1 MTAES
6 KSGAPLDMIVVVGG
20 WDSSN
25 TGHLLEIPVHEGLTA
40 YHINSAKCIG
50 SDNSITHRTVDGA
63 IEVGAERRTI
73 TRARRRAHMPARAW
87 AQPQRPSRQRA
98 LSFGARLTPPA
109 PALYSTP
116 VCPQTTSNFLPLDR
130 PVRIGISSGASTP
143 DSSVQDVLES
153 LQLLKKLAK
162 RTVPV

>member
-63 IEVGAERRTI
+63 IEVGAERRAPP
-73 TRARRRAHMPARAW
+73 RAPARARAR
-87 AQPQRPSRQRA
+87 AQPQGQSRQRA
-98 LSFGARLTPPA
+98 RPVGARLTPAAPA
-109 PALYSTP
+109 PCSAP

-162 RTVPV
+162 RTVPA

>member
-63 IEVGAERRTI
+63 IEVGAERRAPP
-73 TRARRRAHMPARAW
+73 RAPARA
-87 AQPQRPSRQRA
+87 RA
-98 LSFGARLTPPA
+98 GAA
-109 PALYSTP
+109 A
-116 VCPQTTSNFLPLDR
+116 
-130 PVRIGISSGASTP
+130 
-143 DSSVQDVLES
+143 E
-153 LQLLKKLAK
+153 AK
-162 RTVPV
+162 